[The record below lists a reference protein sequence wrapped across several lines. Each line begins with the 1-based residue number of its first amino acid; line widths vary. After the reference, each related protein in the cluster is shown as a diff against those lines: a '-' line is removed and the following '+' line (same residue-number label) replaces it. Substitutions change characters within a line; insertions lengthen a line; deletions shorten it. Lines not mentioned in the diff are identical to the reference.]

1 MALLYPVLSILESL
15 FAGLLLWKPAE
26 SGGISRL
33 RLIFMILIALI
44 VVVVLSGW
52 LFRSKIL
59 RRSEKIGTACFFLS
73 AACFFIAFTTRFYF
87 DNPALDFTVAYLKQ
101 ALPFIL
107 LTAILSLQTFIGIVY
122 YYSKEDGSVSRAFK
136 QLFWGGRIVW
146 QVVLIFLA
154 CLTLMSAFIP
164 IRANYYPSFDSSI
177 FSYIGQQILR
187 GKLPYVD
194 GWDHKPPLIFYID
207 AFGLWLANGHLIGIW
222 LLEVIALLLGSI
234 LFFRI
239 LKKYFSEGIA
249 LSVTMLGI
257 LHQARLFD
265 FGNYTEEFSLFFQL
279 AAFSLAFSDRF
290 RNRLGWQGFLS
301 GVLCGLAFTCK
312 QNTVGLWAA
321 LFLLD
326 ILQLYLNRDQKSTFV
341 HQVIYKWVRFLIGFL
356 AVNGIWIVYFAVKG
370 ILREYW
376 DVAFV
381 YNFVYA
387 QKSGESR
394 WATGLTTLTFLPSLS
409 VFLLLAFLSWPAAL
423 FDRIRSL
430 RQCNRNDRQKLFDQN
445 RLLLFALIAL
455 PVELILAGLS
465 GMNYQHYF
473 ILCVPS
479 ACILAAWLGDSML
492 RQLSVRMK
500 PVAASLV
507 VLAVFWIGSAPMAN
521 VYRRNYEPRMPSA
534 ATKTADFLNSNTDDG
549 DLVQLWG
556 GVLAPYVMSERSS
569 PSRFFNVRPL
579 YLFPG
584 YMQEEQWG
592 TFLADLKNSP
602 PKFIVY
608 MNDRFLAQ
616 VPYNSNGFC
625 EDLDLAD
632 YQRPTY
638 QFLCDHYRYR
648 ETINEGMNDAWG
660 VFERTGKETK

>member
-15 FAGLLLWKPAE
+15 FAGFLLWKPAD

-33 RLIFMILIALI
+33 RLIFIILIILI
-44 VVVVLSGW
+44 DMIVISGW

-59 RRSEKIGTACFFLS
+59 RRSEKIGAACLFLS
-73 AACFFIAFTTRFYF
+73 LACFFIAFTTRIYF
-87 DNPALDFTVAYLKQ
+87 DNPALDITVAYLKQ

-107 LTAILSLQTFIGIVY
+107 LTAILSLQTFTGIVY
-122 YYSKEDGSVSRAFK
+122 YFSRENGSISGAFK
-136 QLFWGGRIVW
+136 RIFREGRIVW
-146 QVVLIFLA
+146 QVILIFLA
-154 CLTLMSAFIP
+154 CLTLMFAFIP

-234 LFFRI
+234 IFFRV

-279 AAFSLAFSDRF
+279 AALGLAFSERF

-301 GVLCGLAFTCK
+301 GILCGLAFSCK

-326 ILQLYLNRDQKSTFV
+326 MIQLYLNRDQKPALAN
-341 HQVIYKWVRFLIGFL
+341 QMIYKWVRFLIGFL
-356 AVNGIWIVYFAVKG
+356 AVNGIWIAYFAVKG

-376 DVAFV
+376 DIAFV

-409 VFLLLAFLSWPAAL
+409 AFLLLAFLSWPAAL
-423 FDRIRSL
+423 FDRIHCFK
-430 RQCNRNDRQKLFDQN
+430 QTTADDRRRLFDQS
-445 RLLLFALIAL
+445 RLLIFALIAL
-455 PVELILAGLS
+455 PIELILAGLS

-473 ILCVPS
+473 ILCVPP
-479 ACILAAWLGDSML
+479 ACILAAWLGNLML
-492 RQLSVRMK
+492 RQFSAYMK
-500 PVAASLV
+500 PIVASLI
-507 VLAVFWIGSAPMAN
+507 VLAVFWIGSSPMLD
-521 VYRRNYEPRMPSA
+521 VYRGNYEPRLPSA
-534 ATKTADFLNSNTDDG
+534 ATKTANFLKSNTDDG
-549 DLVQLWG
+549 DFVQLWG
-556 GVLAPYVMSERSS
+556 SVLAPYVMSDRSS

-584 YMQEEQWG
+584 YMQAEQWEI
-592 TFLADLKNSP
+592 FSADLKNDP
-602 PKFIVY
+602 PKFIIY
-608 MNDRFLAQ
+608 MNDRFLAH

-625 EDLDLAD
+625 EELDLAN
-632 YQRPTY
+632 YQQSTY

-660 VFERTGKETK
+660 VFERIGKETK